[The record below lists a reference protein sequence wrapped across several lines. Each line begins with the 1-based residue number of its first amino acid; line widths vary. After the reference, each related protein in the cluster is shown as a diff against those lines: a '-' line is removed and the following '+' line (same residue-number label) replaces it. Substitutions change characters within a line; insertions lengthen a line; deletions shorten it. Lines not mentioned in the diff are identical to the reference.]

1 MTQIYLKHVFPQ
13 EDVEALRE
21 HLCERAEL
29 ILRLADAAGA
39 DYEILVDGVPTRDDL
54 TRSPRLRAV
63 IVPWA
68 GVPIETL
75 ELLRDFPRIALH
87 SLHYNSGPT
96 AEMALALLLAA
107 AKLLVPFDRRFRQ
120 GRWGPIYPGRHNG
133 VLLDGKTVLIL
144 GYGRVG
150 QRIAASCRAMG
161 MRVIAMRRSAR
172 PDPGAEIHGP
182 DALTQLLPRAD
193 VLMIC
198 LPHTSETAA
207 LIGAR
212 EIDSL
217 PAGAILVNV
226 ARGPIV
232 DEAALYHA
240 LISQRLFGAGLD
252 VWYQYP
258 TQSERDADTPVA
270 PSRFPFHTLDN
281 VVMMP
286 HRAGWSEET
295 EGLRIEHLAE
305 LLNAAARDEPIPSQ
319 VDLASGY

>member
-13 EDVEALRE
+13 DDVQALRE
-21 HLCERAEL
+21 RLCDRAKL
-29 ILRLADAAGA
+29 ILDRPDAEQA
-39 DYEILVDGVPTRDDL
+39 DYELLVDGLPTPDDL

-87 SLHYNSGPT
+87 SLHYNPGPT

-107 AKLLVPFDRRFRQ
+107 AKLVVPFDRRFRQ
-120 GRWGPIYPGRHNG
+120 HHWGPIYPGRHNG
-133 VLLDGKTVLIL
+133 VLLDGKTALIL

-150 QRIAASCRAMG
+150 QRIAAGCRGLG
-161 MRVIAMRRSAR
+161 MRVIAIRRTAR
-172 PDPGAEIHGP
+172 PDPEVEVHGI
-182 DALTQLLPRAD
+182 DALAQWLPRAD

-198 LPHTSETAA
+198 LPHTRATTA
-207 LIGAR
+207 LIGER
-212 EIDSL
+212 ELGLL
-217 PAGAILVNV
+217 PADAILVNV

-232 DEAALYHA
+232 DEAALYQA
-240 LISQRLFGAGLD
+240 LNSQRLFGAGLD

-258 TQSERDADTPVA
+258 TQTERDTDAPVA
-270 PSRFPFHTLDN
+270 PSRFPFHSLDN

-295 EGLRIEHLAE
+295 EGLRIRHLAD
-305 LLNAAARDEPIPSQ
+305 LLNAAACDEPIPSR
-319 VDLASGY
+319 VDPALGY